1 MQRRVAILATGGIAP
16 SKLSKDPVMSHRT
29 PSAPSVDRSRSLF
42 LVHGSAV
49 AGKSW
54 NALAAP
60 LRDRVVVLTPDRL
73 GQTPGER
80 WPANRVTTFDAEAE
94 HLAAALAAAPGP
106 VHLFGHSYGGAVAM
120 QMALRWPKRVARL
133 TLYEPTRFAL
143 LLRGG
148 RAIGEAGREILAV
161 GHGTHERAAARQEAA
176 AARVFVDYWSGAGTW
191 AAMDAGRQERLA
203 AQMPKVGAEF
213 LAAFADP
220 VPLDA
225 WSTLE
230 MPVLLLGGESSPA
243 PVRAINALLG
253 SVLPRCASV
262 TLPGIGHM
270 GPMTH
275 ADEVREWLPEAAWA
289 DAPTPMPAPA
299 PASAMA

>member
-1 MQRRVAILATGGIAP
+1 L
-16 SKLSKDPVMSHRT
+16 
-29 PSAPSVDRSRSLF
+29 

-60 LRDRVVVLTPDRL
+60 LRDQVVVLAPDRL

-80 WPANRVTTFDAEAE
+80 WPADRATSFDAEAG

-120 QMALRWPKRVARL
+120 QMALRWPERVARL

-148 RAIGEAGREILAV
+148 HAIGEAGREILAV
-161 GHGTHERAAARQEAA
+161 GHGTHERAAAGQEAA

-191 AAMDAGRQERLA
+191 AAMDVGRQQRLA
-203 AQMPKVGAEF
+203 VQMPKVGAEF

-220 VPLDA
+220 LPLEA
-225 WSTLE
+225 WRALE
-230 MPVLLLGGESSPA
+230 MPVLLLGGETSPA
-243 PVRAINALLG
+243 PVRAINALLA

-262 TLPGIGHM
+262 TLPGNGHM

-289 DAPTPMPAPA
+289 HAPTPMSA

>member
-60 LRDRVVVLTPDRL
+60 LRDRVVVMTPDRL

-161 GHGTHERAAARQEAA
+161 GHGTHERAAAKQEAA

-299 PASAMA
+299 SAMA

>member
-29 PSAPSVDRSRSLF
+29 PSAPSVDRSRSLY

-60 LRDRVVVLTPDRL
+60 LRDRVVVMTPDRL

-225 WSTLE
+225 WSALE

-299 PASAMA
+299 SAMA

>member
-1 MQRRVAILATGGIAP
+1 
-16 SKLSKDPVMSHRT
+16 
-29 PSAPSVDRSRSLF
+29 
-42 LVHGSAV
+42 VHGSAV

-60 LRDRVVVLTPDRL
+60 LRDRVLVLAPDRL

-80 WPANRVTTFDAEAE
+80 WPINRTSTFDAEAE
-94 HLAAALAAAPGP
+94 HLAAALAAVPGP

-120 QMALRWPKRVARL
+120 QMALRWPRRVARL

-143 LLRGG
+143 LLSGG
-148 RAIGEAGREILAV
+148 RAVGEAGREILAV
-161 GHGTHERAAARQEAA
+161 GHGTHERAAAGQEAA

-191 AAMDAGRQERLA
+191 AAMDTGRQERLA
-203 AQMPKVGAEF
+203 MQMPKVGAEF

-220 VPLDA
+220 LPLDA
-225 WSTLE
+225 WRALE
-230 MPVLLLGGESSPA
+230 MPVLLLGGETSPA
-243 PVRAINALLG
+243 PVRAINALLA
-253 SVLPRCASV
+253 SVLPRSSSV

-275 ADEVREWLPEAAWA
+275 ADDVREWLPEAAWA
-289 DAPTPMPAPA
+289 EAAPPRPAPA
-299 PASAMA
+299 RETA

>member
-1 MQRRVAILATGGIAP
+1 MHHRSP
-16 SKLSKDPVMSHRT
+16 STVVSP
-29 PSAPSVDRSRSLF
+29 RSLF

-49 AGKSW
+49 SGKSW

-60 LRDRVVVLTPDRL
+60 LREHIAVLTPDRL

-80 WPANRVTTFDAEAE
+80 WPAHRVSTFDAEAE
-94 HLAAALAAAPGP
+94 HLFEALAAAPGP

-120 QMALRWPKRVARL
+120 QMALRWPERVARL

-143 LLRGG
+143 LLRER
-148 RAIGEAGREILAV
+148 RAVGEAGREILAV
-161 GHGTHERAAARQEAA
+161 GHGTHERAAAGQEVA

-191 AAMDAGRQERLA
+191 AAMDAGRRERLA
-203 AQMPKVGAEF
+203 PQMTKVGAEF

-220 VPLDA
+220 LPLDR
-225 WSTLE
+225 WRSLK
-230 MPVLLLGGESSPA
+230 MPVMLLGGETSPA
-243 PVRAINALLG
+243 PVRAINALLA

-275 ADEVREWLPEAAWA
+275 PAEVREWLPEAVRIE
-289 DAPTPMPAPA
+289 APRPTLATEA
-299 PASAMA
+299 A

>member
-1 MQRRVAILATGGIAP
+1 
-16 SKLSKDPVMSHRT
+16 MSHRT

-60 LRDRVVVLTPDRL
+60 LRDRVVVMTPDRL

-225 WSTLE
+225 WSALE

-299 PASAMA
+299 SAMA

>member
-299 PASAMA
+299 SAMA

>member
-60 LRDRVVVLTPDRL
+60 LRDRVVVMTPDRL

>member
-1 MQRRVAILATGGIAP
+1 
-16 SKLSKDPVMSHRT
+16 MSHRS
-29 PSAPSVDRSRSLF
+29 PSALPSDRSRSLF

-60 LRDRVVVLTPDRL
+60 LRDRVLVLAPDRL

-80 WPANRVTTFDAEAE
+80 WPINRTSTFDAEAE
-94 HLAAALAAAPGP
+94 HLAAALAAVPGP

-120 QMALRWPKRVARL
+120 QMALRWPRRVARL

-143 LLRGG
+143 LLSGG
-148 RAIGEAGREILAV
+148 RAVGEAGREILAV
-161 GHGTHERAAARQEAA
+161 GHGTHERAAAGQEAA

-191 AAMDAGRQERLA
+191 AAMDTGRQERLA
-203 AQMPKVGAEF
+203 MQMPKVGAEF

-220 VPLDA
+220 LPLDA
-225 WSTLE
+225 WRALE
-230 MPVLLLGGESSPA
+230 MPVLLLGGETSPA
-243 PVRAINALLG
+243 PVRAINALLA
-253 SVLPRCASV
+253 SMLPRCASV
-262 TLPGIGHM
+262 TLPGVGHM

-275 ADEVREWLPEAAWA
+275 PAEVREWLPEAVELETPR
-289 DAPTPMPAPA
+289 PTLAA
-299 PASAMA
+299 ESV

>member
-1 MQRRVAILATGGIAP
+1 
-16 SKLSKDPVMSHRT
+16 MSFRI
-29 PSAPSVDRSRSLF
+29 PPADRSRSLF

-60 LRDRVVVLTPDRL
+60 LRDHVVVLAPDRL
-73 GQTPGER
+73 GQAPGER
-80 WPANRVTTFDAEAE
+80 WPAERPTGFDAEAE
-94 HLAAALAAAPGP
+94 HLAAALAAVPGP

-120 QMALRWPKRVARL
+120 QMALRWPERVARL

-143 LLRGG
+143 LLRGE
-148 RAIGEAGREILAV
+148 RALGEAGREIRAV
-161 GHGTHERAAARQEAA
+161 GHGTHERAVAGQEAA

-191 AAMDAGRQERLA
+191 AAMDASRQERLA
-203 AQMPKVGAEF
+203 MQMPKVGAEF

-220 VPLDA
+220 LPLDA
-225 WSTLE
+225 WRALE
-230 MPVLLLGGESSPA
+230 MPVLLLGGETSPA
-243 PVRAINALLG
+243 PVRAINALLA

-262 TLPGIGHM
+262 TLPGNGHM

-275 ADEVREWLPEAAWA
+275 ADEVREWLPEAASA
-289 DAPTPMPAPA
+289 LVAAPMRAPA
-299 PASAMA
+299 GETA

>member
-60 LRDRVVVLTPDRL
+60 LRDRVVVMTPDRL

-225 WSTLE
+225 WSALE

-299 PASAMA
+299 SAMA

>member
-1 MQRRVAILATGGIAP
+1 MRP
-16 SKLSKDPVMSHRT
+16 SV
-29 PSAPSVDRSRSLF
+29 PSAATAGTPPRSLF

-60 LRDRVVVLTPDRL
+60 LRQRGIAVVAPDRL
-73 GQTPGER
+73 GQAPGER
-80 WPANRVTTFDAEAE
+80 WPAGQAMSFDAEAE

-120 QMALRWPKRVARL
+120 QMALRWPERVARL

-143 LLRGG
+143 LLDAGAARGD
-148 RAIGEAGREILAV
+148 AGREILGIGLAA
-161 GHGTHERAAARQEAA
+161 HERALAGREAEAA
-176 AARVFVDYWSGAGTW
+176 ELFVDYWSGAGSW
-191 AAMDAGRQERLA
+191 AAMDAGRRERLA
-203 AQMPKVGAEF
+203 PQMTKVGAEF

-220 VPLDA
+220 LPLDL
-225 WSTLE
+225 WRSLQ
-230 MPVLLLGGESSPA
+230 MPVLLLGGETSPA
-243 PVRAINALLG
+243 PVRAINALLA

-262 TLPGIGHM
+262 TLPGVGHM

-275 ADEVREWLPEAAWA
+275 PAEVREWLPEAVELA
-289 DAPTPMPAPA
+289 TPRPALAAEPA
-299 PASAMA
+299 

>member
-1 MQRRVAILATGGIAP
+1 
-16 SKLSKDPVMSHRT
+16 MSHRS
-29 PSAPSVDRSRSLF
+29 PSALPSDRSRSLF

-60 LRDRVVVLTPDRL
+60 LRDRVLVLAPDRL

-80 WPANRVTTFDAEAE
+80 WPINRTSTFDAEAE
-94 HLAAALAAAPGP
+94 HLAAALAAVPGP

-120 QMALRWPKRVARL
+120 QMALRWPRRVARL

-143 LLRGG
+143 LLSGG
-148 RAIGEAGREILAV
+148 RAVGEAGREILAV
-161 GHGTHERAAARQEAA
+161 GHGTHERAAAGQEAA

-203 AQMPKVGAEF
+203 IQMPKVGAEF

-220 VPLDA
+220 LPLDA
-225 WSTLE
+225 WRALE
-230 MPVLLLGGESSPA
+230 MPVLLLGGETSPA
-243 PVRAINALLG
+243 PVRAINALLA
-253 SVLPRCASV
+253 SVLPRSSSV

-275 ADEVREWLPEAAWA
+275 ADDVREWLPEAAWA
-289 DAPTPMPAPA
+289 EAAPPRPAPA
-299 PASAMA
+299 RETA